1 MKMLHQLK
9 IFYINGKWLKNL
21 YSSQKNGLYYSKL
34 NQLIYLLNQDFL
46 QKIIYSN
53 LCLLLL

>member
-9 IFYINGKWLKNL
+9 IFYINGKRLKNL